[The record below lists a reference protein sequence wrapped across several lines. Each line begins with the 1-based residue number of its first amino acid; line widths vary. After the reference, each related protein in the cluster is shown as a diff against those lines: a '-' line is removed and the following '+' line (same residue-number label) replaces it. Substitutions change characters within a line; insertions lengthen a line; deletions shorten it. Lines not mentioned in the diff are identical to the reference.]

1 MKLALVLRGKGSIA
15 SFTLSPKIPISQDL
29 KMRDKPEAA
38 ASVLI
43 LEEAR
48 ELQAQ
53 GQSLRALLLALDAL
67 VQSLNHLQG
76 ALNSLQQNAAQ
87 SRGGPRPSPAFPEQS
102 HPNSCPLPV
111 KKPPVLH

>member
-1 MKLALVLRGKGSIA
+1 
-15 SFTLSPKIPISQDL
+15 
-29 KMRDKPEAA
+29 MRDKPEAA
-38 ASVLI
+38 ASVLK

-76 ALNSLQQNAAQ
+76 ALNSLQQNVVQ
-87 SRGGPRPSPAFPEQS
+87 SRGGPRPSPTFPEQS
-102 HPNSCPLPV
+102 QPNSCQLPV